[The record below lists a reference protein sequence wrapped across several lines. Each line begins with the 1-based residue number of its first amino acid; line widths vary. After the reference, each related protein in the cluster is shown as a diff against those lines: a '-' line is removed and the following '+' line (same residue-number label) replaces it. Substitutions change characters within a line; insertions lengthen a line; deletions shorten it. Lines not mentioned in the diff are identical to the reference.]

1 MPAGPGSTW
10 AAPCNGVAAGR
21 GVPPLSK
28 RDSEHQ
34 EQLRECL
41 NIQRDHVNVLS
52 AHTASFTGTTAC
64 VKSVPASFNKTQ
76 EAFQRREAVTC
87 FVFFG
92 ELFFIFFEALNVAGY
107 CSWWKLNKV
116 CVVMP
121 SASWEHGPV
130 VTHQGASY
138 LLWTFER
145 QYSNVFKK
153 QLAYIR
159 YSQNQ
164 SIALNFKYIDA
175 FQYLPAAFVYAI
187 WKQLACVQVE
197 KVDSSVFYCDWY
209 YCDWPTLIPSLNFHL
224 LKLFNRIICLMQ
236 NRCYVF

>member
-10 AAPCNGVAAGR
+10 AARCNGVAAGR
-21 GVPPLSK
+21 GVPRSLNVTRSTKSSSVSVSIFSVIMSTCGVLTLHLSLVQPPVLSLFPPLSTKHKKPFKGGK
-28 RDSEHQ
+28 RS
-34 EQLRECL
+34 L
-41 NIQRDHVNVLS
+41 VL
-52 AHTASFTGTTAC
+52 HFLESF
-64 VKSVPASFNKTQ
+64 F
-76 EAFQRREAVTC
+76 
-87 FVFFG
+87 
-92 ELFFIFFEALNVAGY
+92 LFFFEALNVAGY

-145 QYSNVFKK
+145 QYSNVFEK

-164 SIALNFKYIDA
+164 SIALNFKYINA

-187 WKQLACVQVE
+187 WKQPVCVQVE

-209 YCDWPTLIPSLNFHL
+209 YCDWSTLTPSLNFHL

-236 NRCYVF
+236 NRWYVF